1 MLAVNN
7 ISMADSQLLILDKAQ
22 IQQKI
27 NRIAYQILEDNLQ
40 EKEIVLAGIWDRGY
54 KLAIRLQTVLQE
66 ISELKVTLL
75 RVDLERQSSK
85 LVSSTDLDDSKWR
98 NKVIILVDDVLN
110 SGKTLAYGLGVFLNT
125 PHKKIRTVVLVDR
138 SHKIFPI
145 ATDFV
150 GLQMATVLKEHV
162 DVIMDVPGREDCVYL
177 S

>member
-1 MLAVNN
+1 MPNN
-7 ISMADSQLLILDKAQ
+7 QVLILDKQQ
-22 IQQKI
+22 IVQKI
-27 NRIAYQILEDNLQ
+27 NRIAYQILEDNLD
-40 EKEIVLAGIWDRGY
+40 EKEIILAGIWDRGY
-54 KLAIRLQTVLQE
+54 KLAVRLKLVLE
-66 ISELKVTLL
+66 TIAAFKVTLV
-75 RVDLERQSSK
+75 RVDIEKQSSK
-85 LVSSTDLDDSKWR
+85 LVAKTDLPESDWK

-150 GLQMATVLKEHV
+150 GLQLATILKEHV
-162 DVIMDVPGREDCVYL
+162 DVVMDVDGEEDRVYL

>member
-1 MLAVNN
+1 MPE
-7 ISMADSQLLILDKAQ
+7 SQLLILNKQQ

-27 NRIAYQILEDNLQ
+27 NRIAYQILEDNLG

-54 KLAIRLQTVLQE
+54 KLALRLKEVLSG
-66 ISELKVTLL
+66 ICPIKITMLKIELDRKNT
-75 RVDLERQSSK
+75 K
-85 LVSSTDLDDSKWR
+85 LVAQTDLDESHWK

-110 SGKTLAYGLGVFLNT
+110 SGKTLAYGLGVFINT

-138 SHKIFPI
+138 SHKVFPI

-150 GLQMATVLKEHV
+150 GLQLATVLKEHV
-162 DVIMDVPGREDCVYL
+162 DVVMDVAGEEDKVYL

>member
-1 MLAVNN
+1 
-7 ISMADSQLLILDKAQ
+7 MADSQLLILDKKQ

-27 NRIAYQILEDNLQ
+27 NRIAYQILEDNLD

-54 KLAIRLQTVLQE
+54 KLALRLKKVLSK
-66 ISELKVTLL
+66 ISDLKIIMLKI
-75 RVDLERQSSK
+75 DLDRLSSK
-85 LVSSTDLDDSKWR
+85 LIANTDLDESQWR
-98 NKVIILVDDVLN
+98 DKVIILVDDVLN

-150 GLQMATVLKEHV
+150 GMQLATILKEHV
-162 DVIMDVPGREDCVYL
+162 DVVMDVEGEEDRVYL

>member
-1 MLAVNN
+1 
-7 ISMADSQLLILDKAQ
+7 MAESQLLILDKKQ

-27 NRIAYQILEDNLQ
+27 NRIAYQILEDNLN

-54 KLAIRLQTVLQE
+54 KVALRLKKVLAKISDLKITMLKIELDRLN
-66 ISELKVTLL
+66 
-75 RVDLERQSSK
+75 SK
-85 LVSSTDLDDSKWR
+85 LVANTDLDESHWK

-162 DVIMDVPGREDCVYL
+162 DVVIDVEGEEDRVYL

>member
-1 MLAVNN
+1 MPNN
-7 ISMADSQLLILDKAQ
+7 QVLILDKQQ
-22 IQQKI
+22 IAQKI
-27 NRIAYQILEDNLQ
+27 NRIAYQILEDNLD

-54 KLAIRLQTVLQE
+54 KLAIRLKSVLE
-66 ISELKVTLL
+66 TIAAFKVTLV
-75 RVDLERQSSK
+75 RVDIEKQNSK
-85 LVSSTDLDDSKWR
+85 LVAKTDLPESDWK
-98 NKVIILVDDVLN
+98 NKVVILVDDVLN

-150 GLQMATVLKEHV
+150 GLQLATILKEHV
-162 DVIMDVPGREDCVYL
+162 DVVMDVDGEEDRVYL